1 MIHATQ
7 MSDATDLVQR
17 SAHVHGR
24 IEGRLLT
31 LQLHLH
37 YRNEQAHNLEVVHT
51 FPLPWGAVLLALE
64 VAMAG
69 ERLEGVVQA
78 SDDARTR
85 YEAAMDEG
93 DSAVLVAVNADG
105 SYTMELGNLLPG
117 EECSVCLTYA
127 QMLAPQQGNLRL
139 MLPTTLAPRYGD
151 PIADAGLPPH
161 AVPEVSAMVEY
172 PFTLELDIHGPLASA
187 NLSSPSHEVIVSPQA
202 GDGTCT
208 RVCLRRRAWLDRDF
222 VLVFDDVAQHAT
234 GLVAPDALEPGRSTA
249 MLTFTPRLPAHEE
262 CPVTLK
268 LLLDCSGSMHGDSI
282 QAARLAVIDILDQ
295 LREGDRFSIS
305 RFGSSVEH
313 RCPRLWRHT
322 EAAAAAARRW
332 VEALQADLGGTE
344 MDHAIASTLAL
355 GGDARADVLLVTD
368 GEIHAIDR
376 VLERARASGQR
387 FFVVGIGSSVSEG
400 LLRRLAWETGGSCEF
415 VAPGEAV
422 QAAVQRLYRRMRASP
437 LRDVRLQWHE
447 GLRVLTAT
455 QLPGSVFAGDDIIVF
470 AQLEGAGAAGTRVA
484 LMGTNAQGDR
494 VCLGQARLE
503 PCEDASNTLA
513 RLGAS
518 RFCQELADL
527 ESTPRSQLQQMA
539 VRYQLVTGE
548 THLILVKARADEEKP
563 TDMPRLH
570 SVKGMLAA
578 GWGGTGTVSSFDIV
592 LPCVASVR
600 RSPKM
605 SRKSVRAVRL
615 SLRDDFDMPAFL
627 RQDVPHEREPLSPPD
642 SPDYWYSPSNH
653 DWGAGEHERLLT
665 PAGLARWLRNNR
677 RAFWPAS
684 YEALA
689 QMPIDRNIVEW
700 LQFVVA
706 QGSPEADVVRAF
718 LVVVL
723 QLAGGNRLVDSL
735 RTLRVD
741 EALRVRLHRALSPL
755 DPLHWP
761 ASVREFVEDA

>member
-7 MSDATDLVQR
+7 MSDATDLVLR

-24 IEGRLLT
+24 IDGRLLT

-64 VAMAG
+64 VTMAG

-85 YEAAMDEG
+85 YETAMDEG
-93 DSAVLVAVNADG
+93 DSAVLVAVNPDG

-151 PIADAGLPPH
+151 PVADAGLPPH
-161 AVPEVSAMVEY
+161 AVPEVSTTVEY

-187 NLSSPSHEVIVSPQA
+187 NLSSPSHELIVSPQA

-222 VLVFDDVAQHAT
+222 VLVFDDVAQHAM
-234 GLVAPDALEPGRSTA
+234 GLVAPDAVEPGRSTA

-282 QAARLAVIDILDQ
+282 QAARLAVVDIIDQ

-322 EAAAAAARRW
+322 GAAAAAARRW

-376 VLERARASGQR
+376 VLQRARASGQR

-437 LRDVRLQWHE
+437 LRDVHLQWHE
-447 GLRVLTAT
+447 GLQVLTAT

-470 AQLEGAGAAGTRVA
+470 AQLEGAGAAGTKVA
-484 LMGTNAQGDR
+484 LVGTTAQGDR

-513 RLGAS
+513 RLGVS
-518 RFCQELADL
+518 RFCQELAGL
-527 ESTPRSQLQQMA
+527 ESAPHSQLQQMA

-548 THLILVKARADEEKP
+548 THLFLVKARAGAEKP
-563 TDMPRLH
+563 KDMPRLH
-570 SVKGMLAA
+570 TVKGMLAA
-578 GWGGTGTVSSFDIV
+578 GWSGTGTVSPSDVV
-592 LPCVASVR
+592 LPCVAWIPR
-600 RSPKM
+600 PPKM
-605 SRKSVRAVRL
+605 SRKAVL
-615 SLRDDFDMPAFL
+615 AAGVSLPDDFDIPAFL
-627 RQDVPHEREPLSPPD
+627 RKDVSHEREPLSPPD
-642 SPDYWYSPSNH
+642 SPDYWYSPPNH
-653 DWGAGEHERLLT
+653 DWGAGEYERLLT
-665 PAGLARWLRNNR
+665 PAGFARWLRNNR

-741 EALRVRLHRALSPL
+741 EALRVRLRRALSPL